1 MATDP
6 RPLGI
11 CCSCWGLRPAVRVTT
26 LSVRNLVLGTV
37 LCLGSIRVQATV
49 YHVSSSEGDDGHFGS
64 IGQPLA
70 SLEALNSLTLQPGD
84 SVLFKAGDSW
94 NGMFWPKG
102 SGTLESPIVIDRYG
116 EGAPPILDGDG
127 YQAAI
132 LLYNE
137 DHIVLRNLEL
147 TNEASHLDEFGMTK
161 KLNGFG
167 GEANSWGSGR
177 DVRFGVKVV
186 ADDRSLAHFRM
197 DSLFIH
203 DIFPTPVNG
212 NFVHQ
217 GYGIKFETR
226 SNSPNATSTGA
237 CSLFAPGPNAT
248 WPRVVTVTTPD
259 SADSEALHTIGLHV
273 TALPLSGAEGRI
285 VRTLADGSWYN
296 GPIIPLQLG
305 DNVIDVPEAD
315 YERTVR
321 MQVSTGDVGFD
332 ALTVN
337 GGQMLCDGTELDGEV
352 RLISDVLVEGCEFE
366 RTGHYAIWVKS
377 LGLVGIDAYKNEGI
391 TVRGCGFLHTG
402 GPGSC
407 PTRAETCWSRAA
419 RSTTRGRVRTIGCG
433 NVAVVCGPSIAR
445 MW

>member
-1 MATDP
+1 MPLAKRASDP
-6 RPLGI
+6 PLRQTLLL
-11 CCSCWGLRPAVRVTT
+11 GL
-26 LSVRNLVLGTV
+26 V
-37 LCLGSIRVQATV
+37 LCLGPALAQATV
-49 YHVSSSEGDDGHFGS
+49 YHVSSSEGDDSHSGS
-64 IGQPLA
+64 LDQPLA
-70 SLEALNSLTLQPGD
+70 SLSALNALSLQPGD
-84 SVLFKAGDSW
+84 TVLFKAGDSW
-94 NGMFWPKG
+94 TGMFWPKG
-102 SGTLESPIVIDRYG
+102 SGTAEAPIVIDRYG
-116 EGAPPILDGDG
+116 AGARPILDGDG

-147 TNEASHLDEFGMTK
+147 TNEASHLDEFGVTK
-161 KLNGFG
+161 KLDGFG
-167 GEANSWGSGR
+167 GETNSWGSGR

-186 ADDRSLAHFRM
+186 ADGRSLDHFRM

-203 DIFPTPVNG
+203 DIFPTPVND

-226 SNSPNATSTGA
+226 SNTPNATSTGA
-237 CSLFAPGPNAT
+237 CSLFDPGPNAS

-259 SADSEALHTIGLHV
+259 SVDSGASQTIGLHV
-273 TALPLSGAEGRI
+273 TALPLSGADGRI

-296 GPIIPLQLG
+296 GPAIPLELG
-305 DNVIDVPEAD
+305 DNLIEVPEVGH
-315 YERTVR
+315 ERTVR
-321 MQVSTGDVGFD
+321 MQVSSGDVGFD

-337 GGQMLCDGTELDGEV
+337 EGQLLCDGTELDGEV

-402 GPGSC
+402 GSGFVPNKSRNVLVEGCTFNYTGS
-407 PTRAETCWSRAA
+407 
-419 RSTTRGRVRTIGCG
+419 VRTIGCG
-433 NVAVVCGPSIAR
+433 SGAAVSGPSIAR
-445 MW
+445 ML